1 MITILDI
8 QKTRALLQ
16 EVESTKRQ
24 YLVQYHETHD
34 EKFYKMYI
42 RADSQLLGAEQAIT
56 MLGFY
61 VYKDSNGDYQIKVG
75 ANHE

>member
-16 EVESTKRQ
+16 EIESTKIQ
-24 YLVQYHETHD
+24 YLEQYHETRN
-34 EKFYKMYI
+34 EKYYNFYI
-42 RADSQLLGAEQAIT
+42 RADSQLLGAEQAIL

-61 VYKDSNGDYQIKVG
+61 VYKDSNGDYQIKAG
-75 ANHE
+75 ANYE